1 MTRNLPSRF
10 RSREARVPSALA
22 ALLFVVSSL
31 PAQEPVVEA
40 TSLLGKPLTR
50 PPLAAAVRT
59 LYEGN
64 LAAAQKAFDHT
75 PTNPD
80 SIIWLG
86 RRTGYLGRYADAIAI
101 YSKGTA
107 AHPEDA
113 RMYRHRGHRY
123 LSIRKFDLAVRDF
136 ERAAELTRGKPDEV
150 EPDGIPNAQGIPTST
165 LQSNI
170 RYHLAL
176 GYYLQGAFAKALPFY
191 QADVRIAVNP
201 DMVVASSHWLYM
213 TLRRLGRTADA
224 AKVLEPI
231 SASMKVIENGS
242 YHRLLLMYK
251 GEITPDAILTP
262 ADQGDAVQDA
272 TVAYG
277 VGNWHLYNGRKAEAR
292 QIFER
297 VVAMPQWSAFGYI
310 AAEAELARMG
320 R

>member
-1 MTRNLPSRF
+1 MRLL
-10 RSREARVPSALA
+10 VIVLLGLA
-22 ALLFVVSSL
+22 
-31 PAQEPVVEA
+31 PAVLRGQASDVEA
-40 TSLLGKPLTR
+40 TSLLGKPLVR
-50 PPLAAAVRT
+50 PALGAAVRA
-59 LYEGN
+59 LYEGH
-64 LAAAQKAFDHT
+64 LMAARKAFEHT
-75 PTNPD
+75 PTNAD

-86 RRTGYLGRYADAIAI
+86 RRTAYLGRYAEAIKI
-101 YSKGTA
+101 YTEGVDRY
-107 AHPEDA
+107 PGDA

-123 LSIRKFDLAVRDF
+123 LSIRKFDPAVRDF
-136 ERAAELTRGKPDEV
+136 EKAAELTRGKADEV

-176 GYYLQGAFAKALPFY
+176 GYYLQGALAKALPFY
-191 QADVRIAVNP
+191 QEDVKIAVNP

-213 TLRRLGRTADA
+213 TLRRLGREAEA

-231 SASMKVIENGS
+231 TAGMTIIENGS
-242 YHRLLLMYK
+242 YHRLLLMYR

-292 QIFER
+292 RIFER
-297 VVAMPQWSAFGYI
+297 IIAMPQWSAFGYI
-310 AAEAELARMG
+310 AAEAELARMV

>member
-1 MTRNLPSRF
+1 MPSAER
-10 RSREARVPSALA
+10 RVPRLPSALA
-22 ALLFVVSSL
+22 TLVFAASALQ
-31 PAQEPVVEA
+31 AQAPVVEA
-40 TSLLGKPLTR
+40 TSLLGKPLVR
-50 PPLAAAVRT
+50 PAMTAAART
-59 LYEGN
+59 ASEVN

-86 RRTGYLGRYADAIAI
+86 RRTAYLGRYADAIAI
-101 YSKGTA
+101 YTKGIA
-107 AHPEDA
+107 GHPNDA

-123 LSIRKFDLAVRDF
+123 LSIRKLDPAIRDF

-191 QADVRIAVNP
+191 QEDVRIAVNP

-213 TLRRLGRTADA
+213 TLRRLDREAEA
-224 AKVLEPI
+224 AKILMPI
-231 SASMKVIENGS
+231 SAGMKVIENGS

-277 VGNWHLYNGRKAEAR
+277 VGNWHLYNGRMAEAR

-297 VVAMPQWSAFGYI
+297 IVAMPQWSAFGYI

>member
-1 MTRNLPSRF
+1 MRLL
-10 RSREARVPSALA
+10 VIVLLGLA
-22 ALLFVVSSL
+22 
-31 PAQEPVVEA
+31 PAVLRGQASDVEA
-40 TSLLGKPLTR
+40 TSLLGKPLVR
-50 PPLAAAVRT
+50 PALGAAVRAR
-59 LYEGN
+59 YEGH
-64 LAAAQKAFDHT
+64 LMAARKAFEHT
-75 PTNPD
+75 PTNAD

-86 RRTGYLGRYADAIAI
+86 RRTAYLGRYAEAIKI
-101 YSKGTA
+101 YTEGVDRY
-107 AHPEDA
+107 PGDA

-123 LSIRKFDLAVRDF
+123 LSIRKFDPAVRDF
-136 ERAAELTRGKPDEV
+136 EKAAELTRGKADEV

-176 GYYLQGAFAKALPFY
+176 GYYLQGALAKALPFY
-191 QADVRIAVNP
+191 QEDVRIAVNP

-213 TLRRLGRTADA
+213 TLRRLGREAEA

-231 SASMKVIENGS
+231 TAGMTIIENGS
-242 YHRLLLMYK
+242 YHRLLLMYR

-292 QIFER
+292 RIFER
-297 VVAMPQWSAFGYI
+297 IIAMPQWSAFGYI
-310 AAEAELARMG
+310 AAEAELARMV

>member
-1 MTRNLPSRF
+1 MTHNLPWQF
-10 RSREARVPSALA
+10 HSREARMPSLLA
-22 ALLFVVSSL
+22 ALLFAGSAL
-31 PAQEPVVEA
+31 QAQASVVEA
-40 TSLLGKPLTR
+40 TSLLGKPLVR
-50 PPLAAAVRT
+50 PAVAAAVRPV
-59 LYEGN
+59 YEGN

-86 RRTGYLGRYADAIAI
+86 RRTAYLGRYADAIGI
-101 YSKGTA
+101 YTKGIA
-107 AHPEDA
+107 SHPNDA

-123 LSIRKFDLAVRDF
+123 LSIRKLDLAIRDF

-176 GYYLQGAFAKALPFY
+176 GYYLQGGFAKALPFY
-191 QADVRIAVNP
+191 QEDVKIAVNP

-213 TLRRLGRTADA
+213 TLRRLGREAEA

-231 SASMKVIENGS
+231 SSGMKVIENGS

-251 GEITPDAILTP
+251 GEIPPDGILTK

-292 QIFER
+292 TIFER
-297 VVAMPQWSAFGYI
+297 IVAMPQWSAFGYL

>member
-1 MTRNLPSRF
+1 M
-10 RSREARVPSALA
+10 
-22 ALLFVVSSL
+22 
-31 PAQEPVVEA
+31 
-40 TSLLGKPLTR
+40 LGKPLLR
-50 PPLAAAVRT
+50 PVLSAAVRAGYERSLAAAR
-59 LYEGN
+59 
-64 LAAAQKAFDHT
+64 QAFDRT

-86 RRTGYLGRYADAIAI
+86 RRTGYLGRYGEAIGI
-101 YSKGTA
+101 YSKGIERY
-107 AHPEDA
+107 PNDA

-123 LSIRKFDLAVRDF
+123 LSVRKFDLAVRDF
-136 ERAAELTRGKPDEV
+136 EKAAELTRGKPDEV

-176 GYYLQGAFAKALPFY
+176 GYYLEGAFAKALPFY
-191 QADVRIAVNP
+191 REDVRIAVNP

-213 TLRRLGRTADA
+213 TLWRLGRSAEA

-231 SASMKVIENGS
+231 SAGMKVIENGS

-251 GEITPDAILTP
+251 GEVAPDAVLTP
-262 ADQGDAVQDA
+262 AEKGDAVQDA

-277 VGNWHLYNGRKAEAR
+277 VGNWHRYNGRKEEAR
-292 QIFER
+292 RLFER
-297 VVAMPQWSAFGYI
+297 IIAMPQWSAFGYI